1 MITKPDRLTFT
12 IIVLLVES
20 PHTLGAIGVKLN
32 RSVINLTHGL
42 QLDIIAPNPGL
53 ALSLAV
59 LHHSLVC
66 NENLKVFLARQNVLH
81 TFLPDLQVVI
91 RRAVNLV

>member
-1 MITKPDRLTFT
+1 
-12 IIVLLVES
+12 
-20 PHTLGAIGVKLN
+20 
-32 RSVINLTHGL
+32 
-42 QLDIIAPNPGL
+42 
-53 ALSLAV
+53 LAV